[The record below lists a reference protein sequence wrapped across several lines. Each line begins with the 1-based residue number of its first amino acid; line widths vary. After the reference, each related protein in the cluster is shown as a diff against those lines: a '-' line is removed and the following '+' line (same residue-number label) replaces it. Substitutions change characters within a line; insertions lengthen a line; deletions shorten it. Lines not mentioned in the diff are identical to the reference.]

1 MCNMCACVEYVS
13 YIYMMYFA
21 HKISRAYLSVECVYR
36 TQTGCEEICSSGR
49 NEKKSN
55 LKK

>member
-21 HKISRAYLSVECVYR
+21 HKISRAYLSVECVVLR
-36 TQTGCEEICSSGR
+36 LAV
-49 NEKKSN
+49 KKFAH
-55 LKK
+55 LAEMKKNQI